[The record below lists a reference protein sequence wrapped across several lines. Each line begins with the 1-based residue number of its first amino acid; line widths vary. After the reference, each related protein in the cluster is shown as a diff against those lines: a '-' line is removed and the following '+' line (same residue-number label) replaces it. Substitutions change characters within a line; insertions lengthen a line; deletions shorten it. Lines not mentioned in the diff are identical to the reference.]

1 MSKQKCKTNP
11 MRDFDTLV
19 EALQGLKAEGYQYDF
34 NLISDGLHCKELDLI
49 VGAEDFTVEE
59 IHRFEGDSNPDDS
72 SILYVLSTSKGV
84 KGTMIDAY
92 GTYSG
97 AIDPSILAKLKTP
110 R

>member
-1 MSKQKCKTNP
+1 
-11 MRDFDTLV
+11 MRNFDTLV

-34 NLISDGLHCKELDLI
+34 NLISNGLHCKELDLM
-49 VGAEDFTVEE
+49 VGADDFVVEE
-59 IHRFEGDSNPDDS
+59 IHRFEGDSDPADN

-84 KGTMIDAY
+84 KGTMVDAY

-97 AIDPSILAKLKTP
+97 EIDPVVLQKLKVA